1 MNYTSFKFCFIPGSL
16 TLRAVALRYRKI
28 EGTRL
33 AGWEATKPSTNFSKY
48 IEKQSTLLF
57 ELVLVNLSRYC
68 Q

>member
-16 TLRAVALRYRKI
+16 TLRAEALRYRKI

-48 IEKQSTLLF
+48 IEKQSTLL
-57 ELVLVNLSRYC
+57 
-68 Q
+68 